1 MLQTFFHGVFL
12 GLGLAFLFIGPSL
25 FALIQTS
32 IKNGFRSAAVMAF
45 GISLSDILLVSLAYL
60 GAGLLLDNP
69 SNVKWMRIVGSFIL
83 FGFGIFTLLQKHEK
97 EDSRN
102 AAKVEVPTGAHL
114 SIMFVKGFF
123 LNLFNPS
130 VFFFW
135 LTWIGVASSQYTTR
149 REVIAFF
156 MGTLGTVFATDLAKS
171 YLAKLIRRVLTPKL
185 MKVIH
190 YLMGIAL
197 IICGLVLMYDV
208 FINKGLS
215 AA

>member
-83 FGFGIFTLLQKHEK
+83 FGFGVFTLFQKHEK
-97 EDSRN
+97 EDSRTNYRRSSSSPN
-102 AAKVEVPTGAHL
+102 ACNTLANV
-114 SIMFVKGFF
+114 
-123 LNLFNPS
+123 
-130 VFFFW
+130 
-135 LTWIGVASSQYTTR
+135 
-149 REVIAFF
+149 
-156 MGTLGTVFATDLAKS
+156 MG
-171 YLAKLIRRVLTPKL
+171 P
-185 MKVIH
+185 
-190 YLMGIAL
+190 
-197 IICGLVLMYDV
+197 
-208 FINKGLS
+208 
-215 AA
+215 

>member
-1 MLQTFFHGVFL
+1 MVYTFFHGVFL

-25 FALIQTS
+25 FALIQAS

-45 GISLSDILLVSLAYL
+45 GISLSDVLLVSLAYL
-60 GAGLLLDNP
+60 GAAQLLDKPN
-69 SNVKWMRIVGSFIL
+69 SVKYMRIVGSLIL
-83 FGFGIFTLLQKHEK
+83 LAFGIYTLFQKHAK

-102 AAKVEVPTGAHL
+102 EKIDVPSSTHL
-114 SIMFVKGFF
+114 PLMFVKGFF

-135 LTWIGVASSQYTTR
+135 LTWVSVAGSQYTTR
-149 REVIAFF
+149 REVLAFF
-156 MGTLGTVFATDLAKS
+156 IGTLGTVFATDLAKS
-171 YLAKLIRRVLTPKL
+171 FLAKLIKKILTPKL
-185 MKVIH
+185 MKFIH

-197 IICGLVLMYDV
+197 IICGIVLLWDV
-208 FINKGLS
+208 YFNKGLS